1 MGNTNCPKSVVY
13 SAILYCL
20 RCLIK
25 SEIPLNHGCLIPIE
39 VKIKENSILDPCD
52 QMGIVGGNV
61 LTS

>member
-39 VKIKENSILDPCD
+39 VKIKENSILDPSD
-52 QMGIVGGNV
+52 
-61 LTS
+61 